1 MRTQGTAQNRM
12 KAFLWVTLLSLAA
25 VAYGA
30 SVAPQVVAQKPV
42 LSKEVEAEVLEKTG
56 KSLETLGRLLQGNDV
71 VTKENQEEILE
82 IMEALSK
89 GEIALSDEASEYIW
103 PIIIRGVAQG
113 VIAHVVHK
121 KLNNRG

>member
-1 MRTQGTAQNRM
+1 M

-30 SVAPQVVAQKPV
+30 SVAPQMVAQKPV
-42 LSKEVEAEVLEKTG
+42 LSKEVEAEVLQKTG
-56 KSLETLGRLLQGNDV
+56 KSLETLGRLLQGGDLS
-71 VTKENQEEILE
+71 TEGQEELLE
-82 IMEALSK
+82 IVEALST
-89 GEIALSDEASEYIW
+89 GEIALSDEASEYIL

>member
-1 MRTQGTAQNRM
+1 M

-89 GEIALSDEASEYIW
+89 GEIALSDEASEYFW